1 MHQQPAPFTFP
12 CMPAPNMLGRRF
24 AMMMMSGRVPDH
36 VFGGTVFLASP
47 TRPSPTQSR
56 GFSLQ
61 RGETRPKGRVPGY
74 PTKRGRKN
82 FYLEELKLFLVKVSV
97 LRLAG
102 GIISAPCQ
110 DRFTPCPLPP
120 SARPLLMMVM
130 MMLKKIMMMRRRRM
144 MRMRRRMMRMR

>member
-1 MHQQPAPFTFP
+1 MHQQPAPLTFP

-56 GFSLQ
+56 SFSLQ
-61 RGETRPKGRVPGY
+61 SGEARPKGRVPGY

-82 FYLEELKLFLVKVSV
+82 FYLEELKLFLVKGSV
-97 LRLAG
+97 WR
-102 GIISAPCQ
+102 PH
-110 DRFTPCPLPP
+110 
-120 SARPLLMMVM
+120 ARTASPRVRS
-130 MMLKKIMMMRRRRM
+130 RRVPARK
-144 MRMRRRMMRMR
+144 

>member
-1 MHQQPAPFTFP
+1 
-12 CMPAPNMLGRRF
+12 
-24 AMMMMSGRVPDH
+24 MMMSGRVPDH

-61 RGETRPKGRVPGY
+61 RGEARPKGRCSWLPNEEGE
-74 PTKRGRKN
+74 KN

-120 SARPLLMMVM
+120 SARLLLIPHLMNEKAGLGFKV
-130 MMLKKIMMMRRRRM
+130 LKKKGPQNRKNEKMPKNSQFWACFGVFE
-144 MRMRRRMMRMR
+144 